1 MLISNMSNNHY
12 HHDFELL
19 VTIHVSWGWQKPLL
33 RTAFHT
39 LVCSKIDYAAPAWQ
53 PWLSNTSITSLDH
66 LQNQALRL
74 ITEQLV
80 STPIKALCLESDVQ
94 SYYTISKHLI
104 VWARNNLLYKTTF
117 LNTLPPAPAS
127 AVKLLNFCP
136 SFQRNS
142 VITKLSICS
151 HLLHG

>member
-1 MLISNMSNNHY
+1 MSNNHY

-39 LVCSKIDYAAPAWQ
+39 LVRSKIDYAAPAWQ

-80 STPIKALCLESDVQ
+80 STPIKALCLKSDVQ

-104 VWARNNLLYKTTF
+104 V
-117 LNTLPPAPAS
+117 
-127 AVKLLNFCP
+127 
-136 SFQRNS
+136 
-142 VITKLSICS
+142 
-151 HLLHG
+151 